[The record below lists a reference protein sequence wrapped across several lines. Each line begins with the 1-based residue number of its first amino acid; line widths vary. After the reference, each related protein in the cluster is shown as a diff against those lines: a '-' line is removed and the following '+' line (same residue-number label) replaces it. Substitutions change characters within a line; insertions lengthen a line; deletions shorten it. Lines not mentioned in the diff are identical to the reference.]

1 MAITRKTIIK
11 ILIGMGLLVFLFL
24 ALIIFSV
31 LYESKK
37 DVSKQLPYSM
47 FLNKPQALKEAST
60 IRWNKTNLRF
70 KHYSLVVGEASHFN
84 SEDVKSVKIYQPG
97 DKITFYKAKMYYS
110 IHVDKTYYLIGRD
123 TLDSGEIIEFEYYY
137 SSSDTSVLWQ

>member
-1 MAITRKTIIK
+1 MDITRKTIIK
-11 ILIGMGLLVFLFL
+11 ILIGLGLLVFLFL
-24 ALIIFSV
+24 ALIIFSF

-37 DVSKQLPYSM
+37 DVSNQLPYSM

-70 KHYSLVVGEASHFN
+70 KHYSLVVGETSHFN

-97 DKITFYKAKMYYS
+97 DKITFYKAKTYYS

-137 SSSDTSVLWQ
+137 SPSDTSVLWQ

>member
-11 ILIGMGLLVFLFL
+11 ILIGLGLLVFLFL
-24 ALIIFSV
+24 ALIIFSF

-37 DVSKQLPYSM
+37 DVSNQLPYSM

-70 KHYSLVVGEASHFN
+70 KHYSLVVGETSHFN

-97 DKITFYKAKMYYS
+97 DKITFYKAKTYYS

-137 SSSDTSVLWQ
+137 SPSDTSVLWQ